1 MITGKEKRAEKVT
14 AWTEEINQENQ
25 GEKGG
30 REIPIIEDTA
40 EIEKNQETTEVQA
53 GIEIEIRD
61 QGTMIKAEIEEEEIT
76 AEDVLQIEGEE
87 IKRMIRASTETGID
101 LAVIEE
107 VREKGHI
114 VREK

>member
-1 MITGKEKRAEKVT
+1 MITRKEERAEKIT
-14 AWTEEINQENQ
+14 AWTEEINQESQ

-30 REIPIIEDTA
+30 KEIPIIEDTA
-40 EIEKNQETTEVQA
+40 EIETTEVQA
-53 GIEIEIRD
+53 EIEIEIRD
-61 QGTMIKAEIEEEEIT
+61 QGTMIKAETEEEEAT
-76 AEDVLQIEGEE
+76 AEDVLQIKGEE
-87 IKRMIRASTETGID
+87 IKRMTRASTETGID